1 MVRPAS
7 IYLAITAVLLLL
19 VGLFLPA
26 GRGVSVMSFHNGEVV
41 GTTSLSPEEMGCVTY
56 PAINSTSGA
65 TDNVTQ
71 VYSSRTSQSFYS
83 AQDPTCGKSPFSML
97 LTGKYLLANLL
108 LLVPLPLA
116 VFAIARIFLQPYAI
130 DHDRRLLIITG
141 AIGVVT
147 LLMWW
152 GLWVKFRVVPGIG
165 FWVML
170 AGTILLLLAGVISQY
185 VDPFTERH
193 HPHPA

>member
-7 IYLAITAVLLLL
+7 IYLAIIAVVLMIG
-19 VGLFLPA
+19 GLFLPA

-41 GTTSLSPEEMGCVTY
+41 GTTSLPPEEMGCITY
-56 PAINSTSGA
+56 PALTSTSGG

-71 VYSSRTSQSFYS
+71 VFSSANSQSFYS
-83 AQDPTCGKSPFSML
+83 TKDPTCGKSPLSML

-108 LLVPLPLA
+108 LLVPVPLA
-116 VFAIARIFLQPYAI
+116 LYAIARIFLQPYAL

-141 AIGVVT
+141 AIGVIT
-147 LLMWW
+147 LLVWW

-170 AGTILLLLAGVISQY
+170 LGTLLLLGAGIIASY

>member
-7 IYLAITAVLLLL
+7 IYLAIAAVILML

-41 GTTSLSPEEMGCVTY
+41 GTTTLPPEEMGCVTY
-56 PAINSTSGA
+56 PAITSSTGA
-65 TDNVTQ
+65 TDNVRQ
-71 VYSSRTSQSFYS
+71 VYSSTTRQSFYS
-83 AQDPTCGKSPFSML
+83 SNDPTCGKSPLAML

-116 VFAIARIFLQPYAI
+116 VFAIARIFLQPYAV
-130 DHDRRLLIITG
+130 DHDRLLLIITG

-147 LLMWW
+147 LLVWW
-152 GLWVKFRVVPGIG
+152 GLWVKFRVIPGIG
-165 FWVML
+165 FWAML
-170 AGTILLLLAGVISQY
+170 SGTVLLLGAGLIARY